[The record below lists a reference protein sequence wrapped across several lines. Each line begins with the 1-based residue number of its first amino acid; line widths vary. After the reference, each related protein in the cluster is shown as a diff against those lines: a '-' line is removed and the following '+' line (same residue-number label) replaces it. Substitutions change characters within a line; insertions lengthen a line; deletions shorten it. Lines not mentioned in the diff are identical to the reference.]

1 MPRTQQLLDDLSGD
15 THFGVLIMA
24 QLDAVPETLQFIVS
38 AADEIPGQPA
48 LVDRRRYVVRAIG
61 VAEHNLS
68 LGLFN
73 TIRIL
78 DEHPLLNAYNHDPTA
93 LFFRGQPDDASAL
106 FIDLMQAYAS
116 TFGPWRH
123 PPQYLN
129 TSKPLLSLLQSGG
142 DLLGQMPLSLAQ
154 SLAAVLELH
163 GLETHMVSEPL
174 KPDEHG
180 RSRQRKV
187 LILDESYVIAFDFS
201 VEYLGKA

>member
-1 MPRTQQLLDDLSGD
+1 M
-15 THFGVLIMA
+15 
-24 QLDAVPETLQFIVS
+24 
-38 AADEIPGQPA
+38 
-48 LVDRRRYVVRAIG
+48 
-61 VAEHNLS
+61 
-68 LGLFN
+68 
-73 TIRIL
+73 
-78 DEHPLLNAYNHDPTA
+78 
-93 LFFRGQPDDASAL
+93 
-106 FIDLMQAYAS
+106 
-116 TFGPWRH
+116 
-123 PPQYLN
+123 N

>member
-15 THFGVLIMA
+15 AHFGVLIMA

-123 PPQYLN
+123 PPPILEHQQ
-129 TSKPLLSLLQSGG
+129 TAAFA
-142 DLLGQMPLSLAQ
+142 LA
-154 SLAAVLELH
+154 
-163 GLETHMVSEPL
+163 
-174 KPDEHG
+174 KRG
-180 RSRQRKV
+180 RSARS
-187 LILDESYVIAFDFS
+187 DAAFTRPKPRGS
-201 VEYLGKA
+201 SRAARPRNAHGK